1 MNIVERRRQ
10 LHAWPEQ
17 GFTEFWTAA
26 TVIEVLRGLGYDVR
40 WGKQASDLSEVLGL
54 PTADELD
61 LAAERAVARGADR
74 ELVETLVDGGTG
86 IVADLTGNHPGGL
99 TALRFDMD
107 ALPVQ
112 EASDSGHRPAQE
124 GFRSQIEGQMH
135 ACGHDG
141 HVAIG
146 LELATRL
153 ADRDFPGTVRLVFQA
168 AEEGGRGSA
177 PLVAGGAMSGVDRF
191 VALHLG
197 LGLPVG
203 TFSAG
208 SVGFFANAKYK
219 AVFTGAAAHAA
230 AAPDKGRNALLG
242 AASALLQIHAL
253 PRFAEAA
260 TRINVGVLR
269 GGTAPNIIAARAELW
284 LEARST
290 DGGVNDELVR
300 RARLV
305 LEHAAAMHELGL
317 DVEQIG
323 RATTAACD
331 GELVR
336 AARAAAEAE
345 AAFGDVRDTCDVG
358 VSDDATLMM
367 RAVQAQGGQATY
379 VVVGASSPGPHHSPT
394 FDVDESVLAPAAS
407 VLERLVRHPSEVVSS
422 QVGGASR

>member
-1 MNIVERRRQ
+1 VNIVERRRQ

-17 GFTEFWTAA
+17 GFTEFWTASA
-26 TVIEVLRGLGYDVR
+26 VIDAVRDLGYDTR
-40 WGKQASDLSEVLGL
+40 WGKQVSDLSEVLGL
-54 PTADELD
+54 PTPQELAS
-61 LAAERAVARGADR
+61 AAEQAVARGADA
-74 ELVETLVDGGTG
+74 ELVATLADGGTG
-86 IVADLTGNHPGGL
+86 VVAELRGNRPGGV

-112 EASDSGHRPAQE
+112 EASDAGHRPASQ
-124 GFRSQIEGQMH
+124 GFRSEIEGQMH

-146 LELATRL
+146 LELAARL

-168 AEEGGRGSA
+168 AEEGGRGAA
-177 PLVAGGAMSGVDRF
+177 PLVAGGAMSGVDRL

-208 SVGFFANAKYK
+208 SIGFFANAKFK
-219 AVFTGAAAHAA
+219 AVFSGAAAHAA

-284 LEARST
+284 LEARAT
-290 DGGVNDELVR
+290 DGAVNDELVR

-317 DVEQIG
+317 DVEQVG

-331 GELVR
+331 AGLVAAAR
-336 AARAAAEAE
+336 EAARAEP
-345 AAFGDVRDTCDVG
+345 AFPDVRDSCDVG

-394 FDVDESVLAPAAS
+394 FDVDESVLAPAAA
-407 VLERLVRHPSEVVSS
+407 VLERLVRDPSDV
-422 QVGGASR
+422 RPNP